1 MSSDFEMMLDVY
13 RRVGQDADVF
23 SDGETAHLVIH
34 ENKVIGAGLVPGLEV
49 EPEEMADG
57 VRVVARVR
65 EGVQIRNPVHM
76 CFGVLPEEGLQR
88 IDLDVGIEPR
98 AHVALLAHC
107 MFPNAVRV
115 THKMDARITV
125 GEGASYRYFERHVH
139 GKDGGVVVVPNARVY
154 VEAGASFE
162 TEFELLEGRVGEIDV
177 DYEAWCAERSSL
189 RMVAR
194 IAGRGDDRIALRETA
209 HLEGTHAAGVLLS
222 RIAVRDRS
230 EADIYNEL
238 TARAP
243 YARGHVDCKE
253 IVQDRGVARATP
265 IVSVEH
271 PLAHVTHEAAI
282 GSVDSRQL
290 ETLMARGMDEEEA
303 VDLIING
310 LLSRRGKDPAS

>member
-1 MSSDFEMMLDVY
+1 MNSHLEMMLDVY
-13 RRVGQDADVF
+13 RRVGEDPGAITD
-23 SDGETAHLVIH
+23 SDTAHLVIH

-49 EPEEMADG
+49 EPEETADG

-65 EGVQIRNPVHM
+65 EGTEIRNPVHM

-88 IDLDVGIEPR
+88 IGLDVEVERDAG
-98 AHVALLAHC
+98 VALLAHC

-115 THKMDARITV
+115 THEMDARIRV
-125 GEGASYRYFERHVH
+125 GEGASYKYFERHVH
-139 GKDGGVVVVPNARVY
+139 GPDGGVVVVPDAEIRLDP
-154 VEAGASFE
+154 GASFE
-162 TEFELLEGRVGEIDV
+162 TEFELLEGRVGEIKV

-194 IAGRGDDRIALRETA
+194 IAGRGEDRIGIREVA
-209 HLEGTHAAGVLLS
+209 HLAGPHAAGVLLS
-222 RIAVRDRS
+222 RIAVRDHS
-230 EADIYNEL
+230 EADVYNEL
-238 TARAP
+238 TASAP

-253 IVQDRGVARATP
+253 VVQDEGVARATP
-265 IVSVEH
+265 IVSVQH

-290 ETLMARGMDEEEA
+290 ETLMARGMEEEQA

-310 LLSRRGKDPAS
+310 LLSDRSKETVL

>member
-1 MSSDFEMMLDVY
+1 
-13 RRVGQDADVF
+13 
-23 SDGETAHLVIH
+23 
-34 ENKVIGAGLVPGLEV
+34 
-49 EPEEMADG
+49 
-57 VRVVARVR
+57 
-65 EGVQIRNPVHM
+65 M

-88 IDLDVGIEPR
+88 IDLDVAIEPHAR
-98 AHVALLAHC
+98 VSLLAHC

-115 THKMDARITV
+115 THNMEAHIKV
-125 GEGASYRYFERHVH
+125 GEGAAYRYFERHVH
-139 GKDGGVVVVPNARVY
+139 GREGGVVVVPNARIHLA
-154 VEAGASFE
+154 AGGSFE

-194 IAGRGDDRIALRETA
+194 IAGRGDDRIGLREIA
-209 HLEGTHAAGVLLS
+209 HLTGPHAAGVLLS
-222 RIAVRDRS
+222 RIAVRDMA

-238 TARAP
+238 TASAP

-253 IVQDRGVARATP
+253 IVQDGGVARATP

-303 VDLIING
+303 VDLIVKG
-310 LLSRRGKDPAS
+310 LLSGQGKETPL